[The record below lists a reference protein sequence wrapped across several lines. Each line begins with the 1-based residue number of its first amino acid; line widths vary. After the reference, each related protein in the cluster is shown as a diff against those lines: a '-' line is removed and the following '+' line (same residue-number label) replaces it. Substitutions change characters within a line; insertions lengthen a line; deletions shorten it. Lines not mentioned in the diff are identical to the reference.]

1 MCYINS
7 KNHKKFYSKAAVL
20 RYIHECT
27 SNEQLQP
34 VSEDTKKSSGKTEMH
49 LVEANEPEWLPK
61 DWIMERRTR
70 KSGAKAGT
78 EYKCYIDPST
88 GTKFFSKP
96 EVLRY
101 IGSKKSSA
109 ASSRQKDRGNSGHSY
124 SKRPVDPPSVIK
136 SSVETNVSQLSK
148 TCVWKNLSSGR
159 LKIVT
164 EKTVDQELPSG
175 WIKVTRIKMR
185 GNEVVRRDSSF
196 NDPASPLVFRSKLEV
211 LRYVETGEISR
222 HAYRRRTGSITGKD
236 YAIGKTPTTSSGK
249 GEETQKRRT
258 RKQLFVGEASMEQS
272 VQALP
277 ETQGNENAADKKS
290 KRSSSSIGSAPSGAP
305 SSVQSYMSPESTKH
319 SQDMVVAKPLLEK
332 VSGTNKSAR
341 TIKHTQPEVQD
352 AGAKHLNVRKSERSA
367 LSRGILSEG
376 SPVAAAVQRCTD
388 GKGQASKRKTSH
400 GKLPGV
406 PSRSSKRLA
415 GVDVELVFHPIPIE
429 HACRAI
435 RRKSSDNQSFSS
447 LAPVPNELQ
456 EKHQTVDTKDC
467 NEPAL
472 QATCRKTS
480 RTKPVPSS
488 ASVPSES
495 QEKCRD
501 VDMQDVLAEE
511 EKDCTPDVDT
521 EFVFGTQVQPSNK
534 MHDLTSQEEKCQTV
548 DFDME
553 SVVMSQAE
561 PSNKIFDLTTEEAR
575 HRLLDV
581 DGETVLASSGE
592 PSNKVDGLTSPEEKR
607 CTLAVDRENVLA
619 SRGES
624 SNKIDDLRSE
634 ETKNHILDVNQDTV
648 FATLGEPS
656 NKLDDLTSREEKHCT
671 LEVDGE
677 TVLVTR
683 GEPSN
688 KVDDLTSPEEKHCTL
703 AVDRENVLAAR
714 GESSNKIDD
723 LRSEEAKNHILD
735 VDQETVFASLGEPSN
750 KLDDLTSREEK
761 HCTLDVD
768 EETVL
773 TTGEPSNKV
782 DDLATKNPILVDL
795 NFLHLEQAPPGFSID
810 SEVNSSLSTMKQ
822 SLEHP
827 MSNVL
832 GTKVENTSMMQ
843 PIIEERPGSA
853 QREIEQPQ
861 SEFCFSSPLWS
872 DPCLEFAY
880 KTLTGAIPFDDNL
893 AIQDYIQHQLR
904 TTEENENDQ
913 SLPDAC
919 APSNFKNNEA
929 KMVSEL
935 AGDAN
940 FSSSNGFGSP
950 EIKQVKDK

>member
-1 MCYINS
+1 MVSKNESDWPPPGWKVEVKRKNGRKYKCYINS

-124 SKRPVDPPSVIK
+124 S
-136 SSVETNVSQLSK
+136 
-148 TCVWKNLSSGR
+148 
-159 LKIVT
+159 KIVT

-773 TTGEPSNKV
+773 TTGEPSNK
-782 DDLATKNPILVDL
+782 
-795 NFLHLEQAPPGFSID
+795 APPGFSID

-880 KTLTGAIPFDDNL
+880 KTLT
-893 AIQDYIQHQLR
+893 
-904 TTEENENDQ
+904 ENENDQ